1 MQRFMQRAPYGGVF
15 AAVAALASFALMPSI
30 ADAQPA
36 EASALRVLAGGTQT
50 YVARSVLDASE
61 MVETSANSI
70 GVSGVTS
77 GLATALTTGGSY
89 GTSSVATLSDL
100 RLLNGLIT
108 ATGVTAIASRYAGGH
123 DAGGSGFEGLVVAG
137 VPVGSGGSVAPNTRM
152 TLPGV
157 GYVILN
163 EQVVRDGVL
172 QVTMLRVV
180 QQSLLGTKIGEI
192 AVASVST
199 GR

>member
-1 MQRFMQRAPYGGVF
+1 MQRFMQRRPYGVVF
-15 AAVAALASFALMPSI
+15 PAIAALVSLALAPAT
-30 ADAQPA
+30 ADAQAA
-36 EASALRVLAGGTQT
+36 EASALRVLSGGTQT
-50 YVARSVLDASE
+50 YVARAVLDASE
-61 MVETSANSI
+61 MVETSTGAI

-89 GTSSVATLSDL
+89 GTASVATLSNL

-108 ATGVTAIASRYAGGH
+108 ATGVTAIASRYPGGH

-137 VPVGSGGSVAPNTRM
+137 IPVGTGGSVAPNTRM
-152 TLPGV
+152 SLPGV

-180 QQSLLGTKIGEI
+180 QQSLLGTKLGEI